1 LTELTEF
8 RELEGRQ
15 YDLAGEVIGAAMK
28 VHRVL
33 GPGFLEAVY
42 ANALT
47 LEFKTQGVGF
57 VREQPL
63 TVTYNGVVVG
73 SYLADFV
80 VGAALIVEIKACLA
94 LAKAHEAQL
103 VNYLTATGIDTGLL
117 LNFGAPSLE
126 FRRRQRTLRPP
137 NSQNSVNSV

>member
-1 LTELTEF
+1 MEEK
-8 RELEGRQ
+8 Q
-15 YDLAGEVIGAAMK
+15 YDLAGEVIGVAMK

-42 ANALT
+42 ANALSHE
-47 LEFKTQGVGF
+47 LKAQGMGF

-80 VGAALIVEIKACLA
+80 LGDALIIEVKAISV

-103 VNYLTATGIDTGLL
+103 VSYLTATGIDTGLL
-117 LNFGAPSLE
+117 LNFGATSLE
-126 FRRRQRTLRPP
+126 FRRRQRTFHPP
-137 NSQNSVNSV
+137 NSQNSVNSVNSV

>member
-1 LTELTEF
+1 MD
-8 RELEGRQ
+8 GKQ

-28 VHRVL
+28 VHRIL

-42 ANALT
+42 ANALSHE
-47 LEFKTQGVGF
+47 LKAQGVAF
-57 VREQPL
+57 DREQPL
-63 TVTYNGVVVG
+63 TVTYNGAVVG

-80 VGAALIVEIKACLA
+80 LGDSLIIEVKAISA

-103 VNYLTATGIDTGLL
+103 VNYLAATGIETGLL
-117 LNFGAPSLE
+117 LNFGTSSLE